1 MKVGER
7 GGRLR
12 TAVLAGVAAT
22 LALGVS
28 AASVTAGNGNGQS
41 PPGQEKTPPGQAKN
55 ASAQAQTPPGQAKAE
70 KSKKAKAAPGRQ
82 EHKGAATQNGGNRPA
97 NGNPGNAKTSGNAG
111 EKVTICHATG
121 SATNPYVRIT
131 PSASGVF
138 HGHMGGGHQNGE
150 DIIPTFTYNGQ
161 THSQNWPA
169 GQAIWNNGCA
179 VPGHPTTT
187 SVGQQTTVTVP
198 PTQTVTIS
206 GAGVKVTTKGKPKV
220 AVTPT
225 KAGVLTVRAGDKPV
239 ARIGVLG
246 AQTSGAQLTG

>member
-1 MKVGER
+1 M
-7 GGRLR
+7 
-12 TAVLAGVAAT
+12 LAGAAAM

-28 AASVTAGNGNGQS
+28 AASVTAGNGNGQP
-41 PPGQEKTPPGQAKN
+41 PPGQQKTPPGQAQK
-55 ASAQAQTPPGQAKAE
+55 ASAQAQTPPGQAQTPPGQAK
-70 KSKKAKAAPGRQ
+70 KSEEAKQAKQDRNKQKDAT
-82 EHKGAATQNGGNRPA
+82 TQNRGNRPA
-97 NGNPGNAKTSGNAG
+97 NGNPGNAKASGNAG

-179 VPGHPTTT
+179 VPGQPTTT

-198 PTQTVTIS
+198 PAQTVTIS

-225 KAGVLTVRAGDKPV
+225 KAGVLTVRAAGKPV